1 MSDSE
6 FDKKIRRSA
15 GGFLSVSGFFSTTAN
30 RSYVENY
37 AGNDTN
43 ETDRTQSA
51 LFEIEID
58 ETVNKFQYAD
68 ISKNSAFENEAEI
81 LFTMGAVFRIQSVDH
96 DSRGV
101 WSVKLKLTG
110 EEYEELQKLTHRMI
124 DKTLGGG
131 PKVSLASLMIKMGK
145 YGEAQ
150 QLLSEI
156 IDDPSIIIDS
166 KALAGV
172 HHHLGLVY
180 KYMEQEQNAVKHY
193 QLSLQMKRQLEEPE
207 PSSLACTMNC
217 LGLVYEK
224 QDNSAKALEC
234 FEEALDI
241 CRTASIPDQSI
252 IAILYNN
259 IGVIYDKQRQ
269 FPKALVMHGKA
280 LKIRRKK
287 LPTDHLDIAQ
297 SLRCLPQEQEP
308 IIECL
313 IVISQLYYEY
323 NMFHDALE
331 TRQRALSLQSKL
343 YTSDHIDIA
352 SSLLFIGQLY
362 RHTKNY
368 DQTLVYFNQCLKIYP
383 VNYGEEHVDIT
394 QLLRKI
400 ELTTNQMNEEAI
412 VGDGV
417 PL

>member
-1 MSDSE
+1 
-6 FDKKIRRSA
+6 
-15 GGFLSVSGFFSTTAN
+15 
-30 RSYVENY
+30 
-37 AGNDTN
+37 
-43 ETDRTQSA
+43 
-51 LFEIEID
+51 
-58 ETVNKFQYAD
+58 
-68 ISKNSAFENEAEI
+68 
-81 LFTMGAVFRIQSVDH
+81 AVFRIQSVDH

-124 DKTLGGG
+124 DETLGGG

-259 IGVIYDKQRQ
+259 I
-269 FPKALVMHGKA
+269 
-280 LKIRRKK
+280 
-287 LPTDHLDIAQ
+287 
-297 SLRCLPQEQEP
+297 
-308 IIECL
+308 
-313 IVISQLYYEY
+313 
-323 NMFHDALE
+323 
-331 TRQRALSLQSKL
+331 
-343 YTSDHIDIA
+343 
-352 SSLLFIGQLY
+352 
-362 RHTKNY
+362 
-368 DQTLVYFNQCLKIYP
+368 
-383 VNYGEEHVDIT
+383 
-394 QLLRKI
+394 
-400 ELTTNQMNEEAI
+400 
-412 VGDGV
+412 
-417 PL
+417 

>member
-217 LGLVYEK
+217 LGL
-224 QDNSAKALEC
+224 
-234 FEEALDI
+234 
-241 CRTASIPDQSI
+241 
-252 IAILYNN
+252 
-259 IGVIYDKQRQ
+259 
-269 FPKALVMHGKA
+269 
-280 LKIRRKK
+280 
-287 LPTDHLDIAQ
+287 
-297 SLRCLPQEQEP
+297 RCLPQEQEP

-368 DQTLVYFNQCLKIYP
+368 DQTLVYFDQCLKIYQA
-383 VNYGEEHVDIT
+383 NYGEEHVDIT

-417 PL
+417 PLRLYKLLEVAVHFIISNYLQQNVAT